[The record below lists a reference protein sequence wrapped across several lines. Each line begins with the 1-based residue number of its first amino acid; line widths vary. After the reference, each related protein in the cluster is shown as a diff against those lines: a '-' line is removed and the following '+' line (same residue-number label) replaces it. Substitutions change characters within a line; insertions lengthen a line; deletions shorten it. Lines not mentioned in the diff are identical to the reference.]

1 MENEENQEQVF
12 HRFPPPLEIAARF
25 PHSHSRGDDREEKWK
40 SKSRIPTFP
49 SRLVVSL
56 QILERRILLNAGSAV
71 LQAHPSIRKC
81 CISEHGNRPG
91 SIGVMLRGN
100 SFQLGRGTGALDL
113 AGLALPF
120 RELAI
125 N

>member
-81 CISEHGNRPG
+81 CERQVTS
-91 SIGVMLRGN
+91 SGVAAN
-100 SFQLGRGTGALDL
+100 DK
-113 AGLALPF
+113 
-120 RELAI
+120 AI
-125 N
+125 Y

>member
-25 PHSHSRGDDREEKWK
+25 PHSHSRGNDREEKWK

-81 CISEHGNRPG
+81 FPLWDWYPWRKRHP
-91 SIGVMLRGN
+91 
-100 SFQLGRGTGALDL
+100 
-113 AGLALPF
+113 AGLGPF
-120 RELAI
+120 CPAPRYQPPS
-125 N
+125 

>member
-81 CISEHGNRPG
+81 CVETHSKHGFAKLLL
-91 SIGVMLRGN
+91 VN
-100 SFQLGRGTGALDL
+100 SRVHFHFLK
-113 AGLALPF
+113 
-120 RELAI
+120 
-125 N
+125 

>member
-81 CISEHGNRPG
+81 WL
-91 SIGVMLRGN
+91 SIGYRVC
-100 SFQLGRGTGALDL
+100 GRCLIRMKLVEATATRLLEVTIMNL
-113 AGLALPF
+113 AG
-120 RELAI
+120 I
-125 N
+125 WQG

>member
-12 HRFPPPLEIAARF
+12 LRFPPPLGIAARF
-25 PHSHSRGDDREEKWK
+25 PHSHSRGNDREGKWK
-40 SKSRIPTFP
+40 SKNRIPTFP

-81 CISEHGNRPG
+81 YNRVTVT
-91 SIGVMLRGN
+91 IY
-100 SFQLGRGTGALDL
+100 L
-113 AGLALPF
+113 ATLICWASVNPMVRKRPL
-120 RELAI
+120 
-125 N
+125 

>member
-25 PHSHSRGDDREEKWK
+25 PHSHSRGNDREEKWK

-71 LQAHPSIRKC
+71 LQAHLRLENAWSLSAIRWV
-81 CISEHGNRPG
+81 GD
-91 SIGVMLRGN
+91 VL
-100 SFQLGRGTGALDL
+100 F
-113 AGLALPF
+113 GLKLLEPTQT
-120 RELAI
+120 RLL
-125 N
+125 